1 MRPDMKNQPW
11 MSLVQQASTWRRVI
25 KAITQSMMPALARTW
40 RRIWNRG
47 EEERRR
53 GRKKRTDD
61 WNEKKRDKRIEE
73 KNEEKDKQS
82 NV

>member
-40 RRIWNRG
+40 RRIRNRG

-53 GRKKRTDD
+53 RKKRTDD
-61 WNEKKRDKRIEE
+61 WNEKKMDQRIEE

-82 NV
+82 YV

>member
-25 KAITQSMMPALARTW
+25 TAITQSMMPALARTW
-40 RRIWNRG
+40 RRIRNRG

-53 GRKKRTDD
+53 RKKRTDD

>member
-25 KAITQSMMPALARTW
+25 KAITQSMMPALARAW
-40 RRIWNRG
+40 RRMRNRG

-53 GRKKRTDD
+53 RKKRTDE
-61 WNEKKRDKRIEE
+61 WNEKKRDKRKEE

-82 NV
+82 NF